1 MVIRLD
7 DSGALGTL
15 RKQVQSGHLMLKEK
29 LYCKWLESTL
39 QEDKEFKL
47 KELKFDGINLG
58 TDQLCVC
65 AYIHT
70 HIYLMSTYI
79 LFSSYGKGNNGSYL
93 ELAIGKQNMTERL
106 NVKEEKC
113 WEEHLEVSREWT
125 GEIMSIGGEVGM
137 DDIIMEIAL
146 RKF

>member
-7 DSGALGTL
+7 ELGL
-15 RKQVQSGHLMLKEK
+15 GNSEKVGSVWSFDAKREK

-93 ELAIGKQNMTERL
+93 ELAL
-106 NVKEEKC
+106 A
-113 WEEHLEVSREWT
+113 SR
-125 GEIMSIGGEVGM
+125 I
-137 DDIIMEIAL
+137 
-146 RKF
+146 